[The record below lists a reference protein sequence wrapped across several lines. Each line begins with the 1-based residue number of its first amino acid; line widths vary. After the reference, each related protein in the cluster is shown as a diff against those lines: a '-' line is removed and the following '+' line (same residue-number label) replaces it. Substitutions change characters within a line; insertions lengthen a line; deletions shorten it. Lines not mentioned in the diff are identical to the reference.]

1 MKTGLRINDPFRD
14 RIREILLNGST
25 RKERDDFKGRIFAEV
40 QDYSRELQEAE
51 HASDFFFKL
60 LELIL
65 DCQSLN
71 LPDDSFRIMVL
82 HLLLES
88 KNSRTLE
95 EEVRELIGIDPASY
109 EEAKEHLENR
119 QCIAKSLN
127 KEKTGRKGNM
137 MAGKRNV
144 SGVPQVDAEPG

>member
-1 MKTGLRINDPFRD
+1 M
-14 RIREILLNGST
+14 LLISFSNCW
-25 RKERDDFKGRIFAEV
+25 
-40 QDYSRELQEAE
+40 
-51 HASDFFFKL
+51 
-60 LELIL
+60 ELIL

-144 SGVPQVDAEPG
+144 SGVPQLTPNQVSFLPEMGFSALACGGTTQVY

>member
-1 MKTGLRINDPFRD
+1 MKTSLRINDPFRD
-14 RIREILLNGST
+14 RIADILLKGST
-25 RKERDDFKGRIFAEV
+25 RKERDGCKSRVFAEV

-51 HASDFFFKL
+51 HASDFFFRL

-71 LPDDSFRIMVL
+71 LPDDSFRIMVV

-88 KNSRTLE
+88 KDSRTLD
-95 EEVRELIGIDPASY
+95 EEVRELIGIDPAGY
-109 EEAKEHLENR
+109 EAAKEHLENR

-127 KEKTGRKGNM
+127 REKTGRKGNM

-144 SGVPQVDAEPG
+144 SGIPQVDADPG